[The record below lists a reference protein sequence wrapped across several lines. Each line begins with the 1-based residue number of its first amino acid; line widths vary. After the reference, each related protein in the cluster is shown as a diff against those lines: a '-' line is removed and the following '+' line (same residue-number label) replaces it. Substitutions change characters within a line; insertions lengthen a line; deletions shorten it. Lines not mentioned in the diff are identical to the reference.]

1 MLHEHY
7 PFPRP
12 IASQPVAKSTV
23 LWRELPQRRL
33 HESLGWQEHPLTN
46 VRHLPAAPEPLPTTI
61 RIMLVDKQVIV
72 HAGLRSLLAGEK
84 TMTIVGEAT
93 RGLDALRQVV
103 RLQPDV
109 ILIDPALLEMDGIE
123 LIRQLHAAHPKGQ
136 ILILTTVSEEQWVQA
151 TIQAGAIG
159 YLLKDVLKPDLLQ
172 AIRAAVRGEPTLH
185 PAAQRALIHQVTF
198 SPFQELTEREKDVL
212 RLIVQGCSNR
222 AIATTLC
229 LTEGTVKGYVSTIL
243 AKLQV
248 NDRTQAALYAV
259 KHRLNMAEVK
269 GA

>member
-109 ILIDPALLEMDGIE
+109 ILIDPALLEMGWRWMG
-123 LIRQLHAAHPKGQ
+123 LNSFASCMPHTPK
-136 ILILTTVSEEQWVQA
+136 
-151 TIQAGAIG
+151 
-159 YLLKDVLKPDLLQ
+159 
-172 AIRAAVRGEPTLH
+172 
-185 PAAQRALIHQVTF
+185 
-198 SPFQELTEREKDVL
+198 
-212 RLIVQGCSNR
+212 
-222 AIATTLC
+222 
-229 LTEGTVKGYVSTIL
+229 
-243 AKLQV
+243 AKF
-248 NDRTQAALYAV
+248 
-259 KHRLNMAEVK
+259 
-269 GA
+269 